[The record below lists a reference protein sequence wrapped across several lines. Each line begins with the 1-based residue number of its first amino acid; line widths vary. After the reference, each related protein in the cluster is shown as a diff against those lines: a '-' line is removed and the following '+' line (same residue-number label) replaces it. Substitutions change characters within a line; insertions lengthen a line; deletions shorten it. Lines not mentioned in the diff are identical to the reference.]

1 MKYTEKQV
9 KEMKTGLKEVCASCV
24 QLYLLVQGQKG
35 KWVWMS
41 R

>member
-9 KEMKTGLKEVCASCV
+9 KEMKCASCI
-24 QLYLLVQGQKG
+24 QFYLLVQGQKG
-35 KWVWMS
+35 KWVRMN